1 MIKIKKILNKIRD
14 VFFQFLSTGLCLV
27 LFISCGSYTHESYRP
42 KIKSVLAVT
51 EAGDTI
57 SVPYKDFIRDR
68 YDSYPRFNYNN
79 NWYWN
84 NWMYDNNWRLNQ
96 WWIYSNNGWNN
107 SIFNTYPARRRNG
120 TPVQPRIKVNPKPRP
135 NTPPRTRPRV
145 DQPRTRI
152 STPRGSNSTRTQTTP
167 NVQTRTNVGRSS
179 SGKSRNNQ

>member
-1 MIKIKKILNKIRD
+1 MKILIKFLKQLRNA
-14 VFFQFLSTGLCLV
+14 FFQFLSTGLCLI
-27 LFISCGSYTHESYRP
+27 LFISCGSYTYESYRP

-57 SVPYKDFIRDR
+57 SVPYKNFVKER
-68 YDSYPRFNYNN
+68 YEHYPRYQWNN

-84 NWMYDNNWRLNQ
+84 NWMYDRWRWNQ
-96 WWIYSNNGWNN
+96 WGLYPNTIWDNNIYYTNPS
-107 SIFNTYPARRRNG
+107 
-120 TPVQPRIKVNPKPRP
+120 PRTNRPLVKPKPRP

-152 STPRGSNSTRTQTTP
+152 STPRGSNSNRTRTTP
-167 NVQTRTNVGRSS
+167 NIQTRTNVGRGS